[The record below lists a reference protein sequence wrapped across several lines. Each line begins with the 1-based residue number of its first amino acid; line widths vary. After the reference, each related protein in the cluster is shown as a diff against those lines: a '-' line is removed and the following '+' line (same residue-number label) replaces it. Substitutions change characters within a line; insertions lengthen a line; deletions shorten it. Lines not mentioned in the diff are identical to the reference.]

1 MIFPITD
8 LLDNTSSSQW
18 IAQYFHPQGFRCP
31 SCESGVEQARVFRH
45 SKRGLVDYRCKPC
58 ARVYN
63 LYSGTVFAGC
73 GLSARQAVLLLRGVC
88 KGERSATLAEEL
100 GVCRS
105 TVHLLRQK
113 VQANGYTMLAE
124 GALPDTDTETD
135 EMFQNAGEKRATT
148 RRPCR
153 SAPAARQQA
162 AGTRHL

>member
-8 LLDNTSSSQW
+8 LLDDANSSQW

-31 SCESGVEQARVFRH
+31 YCESGVEQARVFRH
-45 SKRGLVDYRCKPC
+45 SKRGLVDYRCKHC

-73 GLSARQAVLLLRGVC
+73 GLSARQAVLLIRGVC

-113 VQANGYTMLAE
+113 VQANGYRMLAE
-124 GALPDTDTETD
+124 GVLPDTDTETD
-135 EMFQNAGEKRATT
+135 EMFQNAGEKRATA
-148 RRPCR
+148 RRSRR